1 AWGGQ
6 NCFWLHH
13 LSVARLPIPTGYRRV
28 TTTIRGESPHIQRS
42 CEEWPGVR
50 ASYTQPRR
58 HARRA
63 GSHHRMKTPASIG
76 ALRLERILETSLY
89 ADDLDQAEAFYKSV
103 LGLNLFA
110 KEAGRHLFFKLG
122 DQMLLIFNPA
132 RTIEESE
139 VAPHGAHGPG
149 HVAFTVPMSEMD
161 EWKKKLKGK

>member
-1 AWGGQ
+1 
-6 NCFWLHH
+6 
-13 LSVARLPIPTGYRRV
+13 
-28 TTTIRGESPHIQRS
+28 
-42 CEEWPGVR
+42 
-50 ASYTQPRR
+50 
-58 HARRA
+58 
-63 GSHHRMKTPASIG
+63 MKTPASIG
-76 ALRLERILETSLY
+76 ALRLGRILETSLY

-132 RTIEESE
+132 KTIEKSE

-161 EWKKKLKGK
+161 GWEKELKGKGVEIEKDVQWPKGGRSLYSRDPAGNCLELASPLVWGMQDSSPSKTP